1 MRAYLAKLRRAC
13 TAGTLAL
20 VIGVTALAFHI
31 SGEPPRPFVDS
42 HGDTYQPV
50 QAVVNLWVQLAIMV
64 ISALI
69 SYALAPKPPKPKPA
83 ALEEFDIP
91 QSKEGQPFCWIFGE
105 CYVPDATVAYWGN
118 LNSSPIKAKGGK

>member
-1 MRAYLAKLRRAC
+1 MAAFLSRLRRAC
-13 TAGTLAL
+13 TAAALAL
-20 VIGVTALAFHI
+20 AIAATSLAFHV
-31 SGEPPRPFVDS
+31 SGETPRTVVDSRGNSYQVNGAIAPFV
-42 HGDTYQPV
+42 
-50 QAVVNLWVQLAIMV
+50 VQLILMV
-64 ISALI
+64 VSALI
-69 SYALAPKPPKPKPA
+69 SYALSPKPPKPKPA